1 MDKNSWENWNSS
13 LKLFEF
19 FAHFWNRKKSMKH
32 EKLELS
38 LQPSNNFRSPQN
50 PKFFLWDYCSWAE
63 ELKNERSKGSV
74 DEGLAI
80 THAIFR
86 RGSQYHT
93 KFGVPK
99 IEVTRYV
106 PRVLPTCEAW
116 HCGLKLS
123 GSRSRSSQFSSLP

>member
-1 MDKNSWENWNSS
+1 
-13 LKLFEF
+13 
-19 FAHFWNRKKSMKH
+19 MKH

-38 LQPSNNFRSPQN
+38 LQPSNNFRSPLLGK
-50 PKFFLWDYCSWAE
+50 PKVFPVRLLQEALAQSSQ
-63 ELKNERSKGSV
+63 KNERSKGSV

-99 IEVTRYV
+99 IEVT
-106 PRVLPTCEAW
+106 PL
-116 HCGLKLS
+116 
-123 GSRSRSSQFSSLP
+123 